1 MRYIARSRVTE
12 KTVSASRREFLK
24 MLGVSGAMASVP
36 SSFGSL
42 ASLPDLPVVATQAEM
57 AADPLRPQFHLLPER
72 NWMND
77 PNGPI
82 FWKGMYHMFFQYNP
96 NAAVWG
102 DMHWAHAVS
111 PDMVHWKHMPMA
123 LAPTPGGYD
132 ADGCFSG
139 SAVVFEGTPTI
150 IYTGV
155 KSVKA
160 AEATL
165 RDGTHNFLET
175 QMLATSSDPDL
186 RVWDKLAVPV
196 LTPPQ
201 DPKITGFRDP
211 FLWNSSDEWYMGV
224 GSGQKGEGGR
234 VLLYRS
240 ADLRKW
246 EYLHPL
252 AAGKKN
258 NKLTKDPVDSGEMWE
273 CPDFFALGDKFVLL
287 YSTEHK
293 VYWETGELDPKELVF
308 HSQKRGLQDHGT
320 FYAPKSQLDDKARRV
335 LWGWIPETR
344 PEMRF
349 RPAGWAGCM
358 SLPRELTL
366 DSAGNLVMKV
376 LPEIDE
382 LRTSEWTL
390 PGKEQGVEARQTAM
404 VKMKLSEATT
414 EIELHIAPKPF
425 QMELSD
431 GHKTVVSLVY
441 DPAKAGQEL
450 QVGTQFASLPAADLT
465 EHEIGCFG
473 GGMHRERPGGGDR
486 AGISGAEG
494 KAAAGGAGGKVGG
507 VEFADHLAAESDF
520 GGPADELV
528 GRSGLRVIP
537 SGARNGA
544 NQGREIPHSAD
555 PVRNDEQRFSR
566 NIQ

>member
-1 MRYIARSRVTE
+1 MVEEMGYTARSGTTE
-12 KTVSASRREFLK
+12 NAVSVSRRKFLK
-24 MLGVSGAMASVP
+24 MMCASGAVASLHR
-36 SSFGSL
+36 SFGSL
-42 ASLPDLPVVATQAEM
+42 ASLPDLHAVATQAEM

-82 FWKGMYHMFFQYNP
+82 FWKGKYHMFFQYNP

-111 PDMVHWKHMPMA
+111 PDMVHWKHMPVA

-139 SAVVFEGTPTI
+139 SAVVYEGTPTI

-186 RVWDKLAVPV
+186 RTWDKVAAPV
-196 LTPPQ
+196 LMPPQ
-201 DPKITGFRDP
+201 DSKITGFRDP
-211 FLWNSSDEWYMGV
+211 FLWNSGNEWCMGV
-224 GSGQKGEGGR
+224 GSGQKGEGGC

-258 NKLTKDPVDSGEMWE
+258 NKQTKDPVDSGEMWE
-273 CPDFFALGDKFVLL
+273 CPDFFALGDKHVLL
-287 YSTEHK
+287 YSTERK

-320 FYAPKSQLDDKARRV
+320 FYAPKSQLDEQGRRI
-335 LWGWIPETR
+335 LWGWIQETR
-344 PEMRF
+344 PEMQF

-358 SLPRELTL
+358 SLPRKLTL
-366 DSAGNLVMKV
+366 DSTGNVVMKV
-376 LPEIDE
+376 LPEVEE
-382 LRTSEWTL
+382 LRTSEWAL
-390 PGKEQGVEARQTAM
+390 PGKEPGAEARQTALG
-404 VKMKLSEATT
+404 KMELREAAA
-414 EIELHIAPKPF
+414 EIELHIAPKAF

-431 GHKTVVSLVY
+431 GHKTVVSLTY
-441 DPAKAGQEL
+441 DPTKAGQEL
-450 QVGTQFASLPAADLT
+450 QVGTQFASLPATDAT
-465 EHEIGCFG
+465 EHEIHLYLDASVVECIANGLVAVTARVYQAPKG
-473 GGMHRERPGGGDR
+473 KLRPVVPAAKLEALNSLIIWPLR
-486 AGISGAEG
+486 AI
-494 KAAAGGAGGKVGG
+494 
-507 VEFADHLAAESDF
+507 
-520 GGPADELV
+520 
-528 GRSGLRVIP
+528 
-537 SGARNGA
+537 
-544 NQGREIPHSAD
+544 SAD
-555 PVRNDEQRFSR
+555 RLTT
-566 NIQ
+566 

>member
-1 MRYIARSRVTE
+1 MSPNRFFPPPVEKMGYTAPSDTTE
-12 KTVSASRREFLK
+12 KAVSASRREFLK
-24 MLGVSGAMASVP
+24 MLSGSGAIASVHP
-36 SSFGSL
+36 SIASL
-42 ASLPDLPVVATQAEM
+42 ASFPDFLIVATQAEM

-82 FWKGMYHMFFQYNP
+82 FWKGKYHMFFQYNP

-111 PDMVHWKHMPMA
+111 PDMVHWKHLPVA

-139 SAVVFEGTPTI
+139 SAVVYEGTPTI
-150 IYTGV
+150 VYTGV

-186 RVWDKLAVPV
+186 RTWDKVTAPV
-196 LTPPQ
+196 LMPPQ
-201 DPKITGFRDP
+201 DSRITGFRDP
-211 FLWNSSDEWYMGV
+211 FLWNSGNEWCMGV
-224 GSGQKGEGGR
+224 GSGQRDEGGR
-234 VLLYRS
+234 VLLYRA

-258 NKLTKDPVDSGEMWE
+258 NKQAKDPVDSGEMWE
-273 CPDFFALGDKFVLL
+273 CPDFFALGDKYVLL
-287 YSTEHK
+287 YSTERK

-308 HSQKRGLQDHGT
+308 RSQKHGMQDHGA
-320 FYAPKSQLDDKARRV
+320 FYAPKSQLDEHGRRI

-344 PEMRF
+344 PEMQF

-366 DSAGNLVMKV
+366 NSAGNLAMKV
-376 LPEIDE
+376 LPEVEE

-390 PGKEQGVEARQTAM
+390 PGNEQGAEARQTALG
-404 VKMKLSEATT
+404 KMELSEAAA
-414 EIELHIAPKPF
+414 EIELRITPKAF

-431 GHKTVVSLVY
+431 GHKVVVSLAY

-450 QVGTQFASLPAADLT
+450 QVGTQFASLPATDVT
-465 EHEIGCFG
+465 ELEIHLYLDASVVECIVNGLVAVTARVYQAPKG
-473 GGMHRERPGGGDR
+473 KLRPVVPAAKLEALNSLIIWPLR
-486 AGISGAEG
+486 AI
-494 KAAAGGAGGKVGG
+494 
-507 VEFADHLAAESDF
+507 
-520 GGPADELV
+520 
-528 GRSGLRVIP
+528 
-537 SGARNGA
+537 
-544 NQGREIPHSAD
+544 SAD
-555 PVRNDEQRFSR
+555 RLTS
-566 NIQ
+566 

>member
-1 MRYIARSRVTE
+1 MGYIARSGVTE

-82 FWKGMYHMFFQYNP
+82 FCKGTYHMFFQYNP

-186 RVWDKLAVPV
+186 RVWDKLAAPV

-258 NKLTKDPVDSGEMWE
+258 NKQTKDPVDSGEMWE

-287 YSTEHK
+287 YSTERK

-344 PEMRF
+344 PEMQF

-376 LPEIDE
+376 LPEIEE

-404 VKMKLSEATT
+404 GKMKLSEATT

-431 GHKTVVSLVY
+431 GHKTVVSLMY

-465 EHEIGCFG
+465 EHEIHLYLDASVVECIANDLVAVTARVYQAPKGKL
-473 GGMHRERPGGGDR
+473 RPVVPVAKLEALNSLIIWPLRAISPDR
-486 AGISGAEG
+486 LTS
-494 KAAAGGAGGKVGG
+494 
-507 VEFADHLAAESDF
+507 
-520 GGPADELV
+520 
-528 GRSGLRVIP
+528 
-537 SGARNGA
+537 
-544 NQGREIPHSAD
+544 
-555 PVRNDEQRFSR
+555 
-566 NIQ
+566 